1 MKKIIIT
8 LLITICFSFF
18 HCNEEKDK
26 QPPQMVNPLED
37 RTLLTGFGTD
47 MIDIQNV
54 FNTPNNDIFTFN
66 TYSSNDEVVSV
77 TIFQNNQLVIH
88 ESNVG
93 KAKITIT
100 ANDAQKATTFT
111 VKVIGRESLLAC
123 DFEVCPSKFDRDTI
137 VKIARELMNVRAKV
151 VKINTIHEYG
161 ITIDSFYLENPGPP
175 LFENY
180 PDPEGLAYL
189 RLLVPCRMIDT
200 RFRVNEKQVIISGYV
215 LNCSAGLTL
224 PNIRGS
230 GGRLF
235 ELTDIKEFSSNTN

>member
-1 MKKIIIT
+1 
-8 LLITICFSFF
+8 
-18 HCNEEKDK
+18 
-26 QPPQMVNPLED
+26 MVNPLED

-47 MIDIQNV
+47 TIDIQNV

-111 VKVIGRESLLAC
+111 VKVIGRENLLAC

-235 ELTDIKEFSSNTN
+235 ELTDIKEFSPNNLNPI